1 MLNDLNTNK
10 NKEEIEHIVIYI
22 DNNSNIKKVE
32 NHNLNNNVIS
42 DMCKE
47 SCTNNFIYIGEWKS
61 DMREGKGTYYNHITK
76 EKYEGEFK
84 YGKADGKGIFYYNN
98 GDIYIGE
105 FKNWIKEGYGVYYFQ
120 NGDRYEGYFKN
131 GVPNKEGK
139 YFYMNSNQI
148 NKKYSK

>member
-1 MLNDLNTNK
+1 MSNDINTNK

-22 DNNSNIKKVE
+22 NNNSNIKKVE
-32 NHNLNNNVIS
+32 NHNLNNNAIS

-98 GDIYIGE
+98 GDREMGDFMNDFPVGMHVNYCIDG
-105 FKNWIKEGYGVYYFQ
+105 KIKKV
-120 NGDRYEGYFKN
+120 
-131 GVPNKEGK
+131 
-139 YFYMNSNQI
+139 FY
-148 NKKYSK
+148 